1 MAILCKYTYDPLDRV
16 STLTPLAQAVAN
28 RFYNGEQLMT
38 ELQGGR
44 QRTCVRAG
52 GQLLAQQ
59 LRKGDEVVTTMIAG
73 DRNNSVLH
81 ASEAGQQ
88 SEVVYTPFG
97 HHQAVQASAELPGFN
112 GEQPDPLT
120 GHYLLGNGY
129 RAYNPVLM
137 RFNSP
142 DSMSPFGKGGLN
154 AYAYCVG
161 DPVNRVDPT
170 GHISIGLAFLSGV
183 LFSAVGAGAIGA
195 SAGLKGSDIELRIII
210 AAVGATFLLAGGMGF
225 SSTIRQWRAAKSNL
239 RKLEANQ
246 NKALLQELFSPKRA
260 ARSLSPKRAARSP
273 AADNQLAL
281 PRGRGRIN
289 QESNGAQGLLSDME
303 SADVLRM
310 NDTVFFRDRYM
321 ALSKQN
327 ELFGLFESEGRTVAT
342 LRQTDPVGLEAT
354 NIRQGQ
360 TLSRNKYK
368 VRSSQRGA

>member
-1 MAILCKYTYDPLDRV
+1 MAILCRYTYDPLDRV
-16 STLTPLAQAVAN
+16 STLTPLAQAVFN

-59 LRKGDEVVTTMIAG
+59 LREGDEVVTTMIAG

-88 SEVVYTPFG
+88 SDFVYTPFG

-170 GHISIGLAFLSGV
+170 GHEHEELFVGIGLALLGVVTGGVGLAVAPLRNAAAQGSAIGILMGVAAAAAGVPAGLLLESNPETSSALQYAAIGMGGLSVLSGTV
-183 LFSAVGAGAIGA
+183 FMGRGLMRNRRYGSLWRDRREPVDLGPTTYTDRLPTYDQAMELPNAPPPAYVEAPPPTYAEAIELAEFPSRPGNSSVRSNSASPELHVISTNAARIRGSAGSVRESAV
-195 SAGLKGSDIELRIII
+195 
-210 AAVGATFLLAGGMGF
+210 
-225 SSTIRQWRAAKSNL
+225 
-239 RKLEANQ
+239 
-246 NKALLQELFSPKRA
+246 
-260 ARSLSPKRAARSP
+260 
-273 AADNQLAL
+273 
-281 PRGRGRIN
+281 
-289 QESNGAQGLLSDME
+289 
-303 SADVLRM
+303 
-310 NDTVFFRDRYM
+310 
-321 ALSKQN
+321 
-327 ELFGLFESEGRTVAT
+327 
-342 LRQTDPVGLEAT
+342 
-354 NIRQGQ
+354 
-360 TLSRNKYK
+360 
-368 VRSSQRGA
+368 

>member
-1 MAILCKYTYDPLDRV
+1 MAILCRYTYDPLDRV
-16 STLTPLAQAVAN
+16 STLTPLAQAVFN

-59 LRKGDEVVTTMIAG
+59 LREGDEVVTTMIAG

-88 SEVVYTPFG
+88 SDFVYTPFG

-170 GHISIGLAFLSGV
+170 GH
-183 LFSAVGAGAIGA
+183 FSALAALISGIVLSAAGAGAIA
-195 SAGLKGSDIELRIII
+195 TAAGLKDSDSTLGTTLTVVGSISLMAGLGAFATTGFKLKQTSVKLKQMRAKAKELESAESRFKKDLAGPASTINRSSSGSKKTSADLSKKWREYEVEKSHSPGVEGIVSQIQKSDLLMVEGKIYYAAGHRVHKLRSVLGVMKKNGDRVDFFRVRGVDEVLDIE
-210 AAVGATFLLAGGMGF
+210 
-225 SSTIRQWRAAKSNL
+225 SY
-239 RKLEANQ
+239 
-246 NKALLQELFSPKRA
+246 
-260 ARSLSPKRAARSP
+260 
-273 AADNQLAL
+273 
-281 PRGRGRIN
+281 
-289 QESNGAQGLLSDME
+289 
-303 SADVLRM
+303 DV
-310 NDTVFFRDRYM
+310 
-321 ALSKQN
+321 
-327 ELFGLFESEGRTVAT
+327 
-342 LRQTDPVGLEAT
+342 
-354 NIRQGQ
+354 
-360 TLSRNKYK
+360 RN
-368 VRSSQRGA
+368 S

>member
-1 MAILCKYTYDPLDRV
+1 MAILCRYTYDPLDRV
-16 STLTPLAQAVAN
+16 STLTPLAQAVFN

-59 LRKGDEVVTTMIAG
+59 LREGDEVVTTMIAG

-88 SEVVYTPFG
+88 SDVVYTPFG

-112 GEQPDPLT
+112 GEQPEPLT

-170 GHISIGLAFLSGV
+170 GH
-183 LFSAVGAGAIGA
+183 FSALAALISGIVLSAAGAGAIA
-195 SAGLKGSDIELRIII
+195 TAAGLKDSDSTLGTTLTVVGSISLMAGLGAFATTGFKLKQTSVKLKQMRAKIKTGKREASDLASARKQSSARHAEALTRQADELTRH
-210 AAVGATFLLAGGMGF
+210 ADELKGPPASSDSALTFRLELMEADVMKNGPYDYY
-225 SSTIRQWRAAKSNL
+225 SSSFLDPVMLNKIRDKDAKRVVVLDSTS
-239 RKLEANQ
+239 R
-246 NKALLQELFSPKRA
+246 P
-260 ARSLSPKRAARSP
+260 P
-273 AADNQLAL
+273 
-281 PRGRGRIN
+281 
-289 QESNGAQGLLSDME
+289 GLL
-303 SADVLRM
+303 
-310 NDTVFFRDRYM
+310 
-321 ALSKQN
+321 
-327 ELFGLFESEGRTVAT
+327 T
-342 LRQTDPVGLEAT
+342 LTRIDD
-354 NIRQGQ
+354 GQ
-360 TLSRNKYK
+360 TLRTKAHAI
-368 VRSSQRGA
+368 REIT

>member
-28 RFYNGEQLMT
+28 RFYNREQLMT

-44 QRTCVRAG
+44 QRTYVRAG

-59 LRKGDEVVTTMIAG
+59 SREGDEVMTTMIAG
-73 DRNNSVLH
+73 DLHNSVLH
-81 ASEAGQQ
+81 ASKDGHQADIA
-88 SEVVYTPFG
+88 YTPFG
-97 HHQAVQASAELPGFN
+97 HHQAGQASAELPGFN

-170 GHISIGLAFLSGV
+170 GHISIGLAFLSGI

-195 SAGLKGSDIELRIII
+195 SASLKGSDSDLSTILGV
-210 AAVGATFLLAGGMGF
+210 VGSVSLLAGAMGF
-225 SSTIRQWRAAKSNL
+225 ASTIRKWRGAKLKFKDVEKSYKKKLSDAKSRSERQAQL
-239 RKLEANQ
+239 FTAHRQRSFEAGIN
-246 NKALLQELFSPKRA
+246 SA
-260 ARSLSPKRAARSP
+260 ARESIGAR
-273 AADNQLAL
+273 D
-281 PRGRGRIN
+281 
-289 QESNGAQGLLSDME
+289 LLVDLK
-303 SADVLRM
+303 SADVLIIDGITFYSDTRM
-310 NDTVFFRDRYM
+310 PLARQILLYSQFR
-321 ALSKQN
+321 
-327 ELFGLFESEGRTVAT
+327 ETGRTIGA
-342 LRQTDPVGLEAT
+342 LRLDAQSGLDAR
-354 NIRQGQ
+354 IVRGGQ
-360 TLSRNKYK
+360 TLSQNNYR
-368 VRSSQRGA
+368 VRKSPDGA

>member
-1 MAILCKYTYDPLDRV
+1 MAILCRYTYDPLDRV
-16 STLTPLAQAVAN
+16 STLTPLAQAVFN

-59 LRKGDEVVTTMIAG
+59 LREGDEVVTTMIAG

-81 ASEAGQQ
+81 ASGAMQQ
-88 SEVVYTPFG
+88 ADIAYSPYG
-97 HHQAVQASAELPGFN
+97 HRDAVRPVAELPGFN

-170 GHISIGLAFLSGV
+170 GH
-183 LFSAVGAGAIGA
+183 FSALAALISGIVLSAAGAGAIA
-195 SAGLKGSDIELRIII
+195 TAAGLKDSDSTLGTTLTVVGSISLMAGLGAFATTGFKLKQTSVKLKQMRAKIKTGKREASDLASARKKSSARHAEALTRHADELQGPP
-210 AAVGATFLLAGGMGF
+210 ASSDSALTFRLELMEADVMKNGPYDYY
-225 SSTIRQWRAAKSNL
+225 SSSFLDPVMLNKIRDKDAKRVVVLDSTS
-239 RKLEANQ
+239 R
-246 NKALLQELFSPKRA
+246 P
-260 ARSLSPKRAARSP
+260 P
-273 AADNQLAL
+273 
-281 PRGRGRIN
+281 
-289 QESNGAQGLLSDME
+289 GLL
-303 SADVLRM
+303 
-310 NDTVFFRDRYM
+310 
-321 ALSKQN
+321 
-327 ELFGLFESEGRTVAT
+327 T
-342 LRQTDPVGLEAT
+342 LTRIDD
-354 NIRQGQ
+354 GQ
-360 TLSRNKYK
+360 TLRTKAHAI
-368 VRSSQRGA
+368 REIT

>member
-1 MAILCKYTYDPLDRV
+1 
-16 STLTPLAQAVAN
+16 
-28 RFYNGEQLMT
+28 FYNGEQLMT

-59 LRKGDEVVTTMIAG
+59 LRGGDEVVTTMIAG
-73 DRNNSVLH
+73 DRNKSVLH

-88 SEVVYTPFG
+88 SDVVYTPFG

-142 DSMSPFGKGGLN
+142 DSLSPFGKGGLN

-195 SAGLKGSDIELRIII
+195 SVGLKDSDSEL
-210 AAVGATFLLAGGMGF
+210 
-225 SSTIRQWRAAKSNL
+225 STILGVVGSLSLLIGASGLANTVHKWRGAKFPIKDL
-239 RKLEANQ
+239 KKVHQ
-246 NKALLQELFSPKRA
+246 KELDEVTKRA
-260 ARSLSPKRAARSP
+260 RRTSQLLREARERERERMMSGITPEMASARGFINKMTSAEALVIDGNTFYSDNRLYSFQQAHLDSQYRATGRSFTAVRADSQGRLEVKNIRSGRTFSQNNYAIRGSQSDREGSP
-273 AADNQLAL
+273 A
-281 PRGRGRIN
+281 
-289 QESNGAQGLLSDME
+289 
-303 SADVLRM
+303 
-310 NDTVFFRDRYM
+310 
-321 ALSKQN
+321 
-327 ELFGLFESEGRTVAT
+327 
-342 LRQTDPVGLEAT
+342 
-354 NIRQGQ
+354 
-360 TLSRNKYK
+360 
-368 VRSSQRGA
+368 

>member
-16 STLTPLAQAVAN
+16 STVTPLAQAVAN

-38 ELQGGR
+38 ELRGDR

-59 LRKGDEVVTTMIAG
+59 LREGDEVVTTMIAG
-73 DRNNSVLH
+73 DRNNSVMH

-88 SEVVYTPFG
+88 SDVVYTPFG

-129 RAYNPVLM
+129 RAYNPVLG

-170 GHISIGLAFLSGV
+170 GHISIGLTFLSGI

-195 SAGLKGSDIELRIII
+195 SVGLKESDSGLSTAL
-210 AAVGATFLLAGGMGF
+210 AAVGSVSLLVGFTGFATTIHKWRGAKFQIKGVEKKYQKKLDTAELARKKLIARYDKEVSRLQTELRRHTDGPENARVFLG
-225 SSTIRQWRAAKSNL
+225 NL
-239 RKLEANQ
+239 RNAD
-246 NKALLQELFSPKRA
+246 ALLVDGVTFYSDRRLPGIEQFHLDYLFR
-260 ARSLSPKRAARSP
+260 
-273 AADNQLAL
+273 DT
-281 PRGRGRIN
+281 GRGFTAFRVD
-289 QESNGAQGLLSDME
+289 AQGRL
-303 SADVLRM
+303 DVR
-310 NDTVFFRDRYM
+310 
-321 ALSKQN
+321 
-327 ELFGLFESEGRTVAT
+327 
-342 LRQTDPVGLEAT
+342 
-354 NIRQGQ
+354 NIRSRT
-360 TLSRNKYK
+360 TLSQNTYRIR
-368 VRSSQRGA
+368 RSQSDA

>member
-1 MAILCKYTYDPLDRV
+1 

-59 LRKGDEVVTTMIAG
+59 LREGDEVVTTMIAG

-88 SEVVYTPFG
+88 SDVVYTPFG

-161 DPVNRVDPT
+161 DPVNRTDPT
-170 GHISIGLAFLSGV
+170 GHESWEFYASLAMAVVGVALGIYAFPRVRNFKVVRPTMLAGL
-183 LFSAVGAGAIGA
+183 GA
-195 SAGLKGSDIELRIII
+195 SSATTASVLMNYYDVEGGSELGW
-210 AAVGATFLLAGGMGF
+210 AAVGLGALSLAGGAM
-225 SSTIRQWRAAKSNL
+225 SAKSAFT
-239 RKLEANQ
+239 RG
-246 NKALLQELFSPKRA
+246 RA
-260 ARSLSPKRAARSP
+260 RGPTVSSRSLSRSQIGSVQ
-273 AADNQLAL
+273 NETTFIRL
-281 PRGRGRIN
+281 PRPKLLERNVVQTQSSVNPRRGYPKYQNLRRPVFQHYLSEVDRMPTIPE
-289 QESNGAQGLLSDME
+289 QLSHSIRGGHES
-303 SADVLRM
+303 V
-310 NDTVFFRDRYM
+310 V
-321 ALSKQN
+321 
-327 ELFGLFESEGRTVAT
+327 
-342 LRQTDPVGLEAT
+342 
-354 NIRQGQ
+354 
-360 TLSRNKYK
+360 
-368 VRSSQRGA
+368 